1 MLLFEQGYKS
11 GMLNKKIENLLA
23 DSAAPQWRDRV
34 DDEYL
39 KVLKDLGNAA
49 IHPNDGD
56 IEKQKTLDR
65 GLLVEIRVV
74 FEELLDVVY
83 ERPARDAARKAKLR
97 SASDAFGT

>member
-1 MLLFEQGYKS
+1 M
-11 GMLNKKIENLLA
+11 
-23 DSAAPQWRDRV
+23 

-39 KVLKDLGNAA
+39 KVLKDLGSAA

-56 IEKQKTLDR
+56 IERQKTLDR

-83 ERPARDAARKAKLR
+83 EHPARDAVRRARLR
-97 SASDAFGT
+97 SASDASGA